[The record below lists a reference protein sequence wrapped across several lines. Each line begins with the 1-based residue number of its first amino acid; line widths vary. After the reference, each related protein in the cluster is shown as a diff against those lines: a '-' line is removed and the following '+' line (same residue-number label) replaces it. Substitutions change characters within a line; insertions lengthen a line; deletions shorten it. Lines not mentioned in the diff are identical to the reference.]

1 MMLAAL
7 SVHAPLVCG
16 VLGKS
21 GGGLVY
27 DGFQEDYASERFDW
41 RQIAGSGVT
50 LSAQRS
56 AAEVEE

>member
-7 SVHAPLVCG
+7 SVHAPFVCG

-21 GGGLVY
+21 GGLVY
-27 DGFQEDYASERFDW
+27 EGFQEDYASERFDW
-41 RQIAGSGVT
+41 RQVADSGVT

-56 AAEVEE
+56 AADVEE